1 MTARKLK
8 VPPLFATLI
17 LILEHHE
24 EVRMSHQYAN
34 EFLYFVIK
42 PAISK
47 DKGAFILCSGVN
59 LTRFLPITRRRH
71 GLASNPALRGLELV
85 KIAVCDMA
93 LAKGALPKIIRG
105 NYCAGLTTTDEGWFT
120 DILLIENAP
129 DSFPEEVIG
138 YCAMALLKSIFK
150 ACRLEV
156 ALPDKLPEPEDLQSL
171 IEGVCR
177 TYGNY

>member
-1 MTARKLK
+1 
-8 VPPLFATLI
+8 
-17 LILEHHE
+17 
-24 EVRMSHQYAN
+24 MSHHYAN
-34 EFLYFVIK
+34 DFLYFVVK
-42 PAISK
+42 SADGK
-47 DKGAFILCSGVN
+47 DSGTFLLCSGVN

-105 NYCAGLTTTDEGWFT
+105 NDCAGLTTTDEGWFT

-129 DSFPEEVIG
+129 DSFPEEMIG

-156 ALPDKLPEPEDLQSL
+156 ALPDKLPNPEELQL
-171 IEGVCR
+171 FIQGVCR
-177 TYGNY
+177 DHGNY